1 MAAIQWKRAFDSSV
15 GTDQNA
21 NGSVVELI
29 TSAQKLNTVKSVS
42 ISNGN
47 GGIDVLFDLWIDTS
61 SLDTSSPEYTT
72 SEVWLIRQVEI
83 GAKQTYSIPIDHAT
97 WSSNGST
104 LKCRIKA
111 VTTSNGGSSN
121 STGYWWR
128 GSIILSGSNTNF
140 LDFKIS

>member
-15 GTDQNA
+15 GATQNA
-21 NGSVVELI
+21 NGATVQLI
-29 TSAQKLNTVKSVS
+29 SSDQKLNTVKSVS

-47 GGIDVLFDLWIDTS
+47 GSIDVLFDLWIDTS
-61 SLDTSSPEYTT
+61 SLDPSSPEYTT

-97 WSSNGST
+97 WSSNGCT
-104 LKCRIKA
+104 LNCRIKA
-111 VTTSNGGSSN
+111 VTTSSGGSGN
-121 STGYWWR
+121 SSGYWWR
-128 GSIILSGSNTNF
+128 GSVILSGSDSNF